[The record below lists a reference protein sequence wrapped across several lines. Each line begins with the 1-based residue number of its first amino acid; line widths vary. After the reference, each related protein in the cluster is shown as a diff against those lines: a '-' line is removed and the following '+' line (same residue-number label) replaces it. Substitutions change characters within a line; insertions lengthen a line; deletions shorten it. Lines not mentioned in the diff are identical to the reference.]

1 MSSGTSKLQDSE
13 FPARSGSACGAGA
26 RGEGQAVRA
35 IVLAG
40 VHTWGNCLLERT
52 LCRPLLPIATQPL
65 VGHVLDWL
73 RLGGVAHASICG
85 NSDTAILHKRL
96 GDGTA
101 ARMALEYFEDVTPR
115 GPAGCLRDA
124 SHGAGAWAYVVV
136 EGTILPRVDLARLL
150 DSHKESGAAVTV
162 VTTSPTGEQN
172 GGNGFPHPAGIYV
185 FSSWVLETVPAMGYQ
200 DIKETLLPKLSRLGE
215 RVVSYPVP
223 SGSIQRVSGLASY
236 LRANM
241 QVVEQ
246 MGASGSIPDGFARVG
261 EATVHHTARCDRR
274 AQIVG
279 PVLIGADC
287 KVGPEAV
294 VVGPTVIGPE
304 CEIGPSAVISRSV
317 LWARCR
323 VGRNAHLD
331 HCVLSDEAL
340 VRPNTILNR
349 SVHAGPRESFLGR
362 AGEIARF
369 MVPALL
375 GRRGNKSRSG
385 GANARSVARASENMA
400 EDMSERP
407 APSA

>member
-73 RLGGVAHASICG
+73 RLEGVAHASICG
-85 NSDTAILHKRL
+85 NSDTANLHKSL

-150 DSHKESGAAVTV
+150 DSHNESGAAVTV

-172 GGNGFPHPAGIYV
+172 GGEWVSAPGGDLRV
-185 FSSWVLETVPAMGYQ
+185 FVLGVG
-200 DIKETLLPKLSRLGE
+200 DGSGDGLPG
-215 RVVSYPVP
+215 
-223 SGSIQRVSGLASY
+223 
-236 LRANM
+236 
-241 QVVEQ
+241 
-246 MGASGSIPDGFARVG
+246 
-261 EATVHHTARCDRR
+261 H
-274 AQIVG
+274 
-279 PVLIGADC
+279 
-287 KVGPEAV
+287 
-294 VVGPTVIGPE
+294 
-304 CEIGPSAVISRSV
+304 
-317 LWARCR
+317 
-323 VGRNAHLD
+323 
-331 HCVLSDEAL
+331 
-340 VRPNTILNR
+340 
-349 SVHAGPRESFLGR
+349 
-362 AGEIARF
+362 
-369 MVPALL
+369 
-375 GRRGNKSRSG
+375 
-385 GANARSVARASENMA
+385 
-400 EDMSERP
+400 
-407 APSA
+407 